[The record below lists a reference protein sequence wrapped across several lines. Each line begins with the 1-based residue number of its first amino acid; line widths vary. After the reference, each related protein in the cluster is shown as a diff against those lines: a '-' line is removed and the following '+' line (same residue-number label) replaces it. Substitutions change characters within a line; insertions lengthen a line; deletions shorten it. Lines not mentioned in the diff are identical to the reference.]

1 LDDSK
6 KIETPYNNADQNIAK
21 TEGNTVES
29 KNGDE
34 RENGQEW
41 TGRK

>member
-6 KIETPYNNADQNIAK
+6 KIDTPYNNADKSIAR
-21 TEGNTVES
+21 TEGNTDGS